1 MYPPSTENLLISPPA
16 LPALHTLGE
25 MWCLTVLSDLAMIE
39 LLLAGQNYTKVFYLS
54 VSLIGL
60 LDVGWDSRLEH
71 QTPQVVIKF

>member
-1 MYPPSTENLLISPPA
+1 
-16 LPALHTLGE
+16 
-25 MWCLTVLSDLAMIE
+25 MIE